1 MTDSKKAKKDKI
13 LKDFKDKT
21 KNQIDIEEASKIISG
36 QVPDYR
42 VIISDRDHV
51 EAYIYN
57 GNQGSIEYDPGGDHS
72 KLETIARFIGSI
84 GPVIKMG
91 DEFKIQFHVNNHNEI
106 LEPTEAGNFISQ
118 LLALSPGEKKKLIT
132 TLNFMAQNF
141 KDSENYEERN
151 FSHIEI
157 SQDNKILVKYPQK
170 NNAEIIKVLRGF
182 YDLAPN
188 PDAYLVSIGFLP
200 TTLLHYHLKKRSRSI
215 IQVPSILF
223 TGTSKATKTS
233 LISFLIFKFFDRF

>member
-141 KDSENYEERN
+141 KDSENYEEVSL
-151 FSHIEI
+151 SHVEI
-157 SQDNKILVKYPQK
+157 SNDIIKIKYPQK
-170 NNAEIIKVLRGF
+170 NNSDIIKGLRGF
-182 YDLAPN
+182 YDKAPN
-188 PDAYLVSIGFLP
+188 QEAYLVSLGILP
-200 TTLLHYHLKKRSRSI
+200 REANTAVWPYPFSCSSLLYSHSGLVSSRINGMLLS
-215 IQVPSILF
+215 V
-223 TGTSKATKTS
+223 
-233 LISFLIFKFFDRF
+233 R